1 VPNLKSENN
10 QYEGFQTMNTGVV
23 ETNFPDLKLF
33 KKGKVR
39 DVYDLG
45 ASLLMVATDRIS
57 AFDVVMPNPIP
68 DKGKILNQISLFWF
82 EKMKPLVEN
91 HVITSNV
98 DDYPD
103 VCRPYAD
110 VLQGRSMVVKKT
122 EPLTIECVVRG
133 YISGSGWKSYLES
146 GSVCGIKLPE
156 GLTESARLTEPIF
169 TPATKEELGDH
180 DINIDFEEA
189 AERIGKPLA
198 EKVRA
203 LSLAIY
209 DKGSTLADEKGII
222 IADTKFEFGLVE
234 DDIILIDEILTPD
247 SSRFWPKETYA
258 PGGPQKS
265 FDKQYLRDYL
275 LSLDWDKTPPAPHL
289 PEEII
294 NNTRQKYLDA
304 LDQLTGT
311 HHAI

>member
-1 VPNLKSENN
+1 
-10 QYEGFQTMNTGVV
+10 MNSGVV
-23 ETNFPDLKLF
+23 DTIFPDLKLF

-110 VLQGRSMVVKKT
+110 VLQGRSMLVKKT
-122 EPLTIECVVRG
+122 EPLPVECVVRG
-133 YISGSGWKSYLES
+133 YLSGSGWKSYLES
-146 GSVCGIKLPE
+146 GSVCGIKLSD
-156 GLTESARLTEPIF
+156 GLIESARLAEPIF
-169 TPATKEELGDH
+169 TPATKEELGIH
-180 DINIDFEEA
+180 DINIDFDEA
-189 AERIGKPLA
+189 VERIGKSHA
-198 EKVRA
+198 EKVRS
-203 LSLAIY
+203 LSLSIY
-209 DKGSTLADEKGII
+209 NKGNALAAEKGII
-222 IADTKFEFGLVE
+222 IADTKFEFGLVG

-265 FDKQYLRDYL
+265 FDKQYLGDYL
-275 LSLDWDKTPPAPHL
+275 LSLDWDRTPPGPDL
-289 PEEII
+289 PEEVIK
-294 NNTRQKYLDA
+294 NTRRKYLDA
-304 LDQLTGT
+304 LNQLTDT
-311 HHAI
+311 

>member
-1 VPNLKSENN
+1 
-10 QYEGFQTMNTGVV
+10 MNSGVV
-23 ETNFPDLKLF
+23 DTNFPDLKLF

-82 EKMKPLVEN
+82 EKMKSLVEN
-91 HVITSNV
+91 HIITSNV

-110 VLQGRSMVVKKT
+110 VLQGRSMLVKKT
-122 EPLTIECVVRG
+122 EPLPIECVVRG

-146 GSVCGIKLPE
+146 GSVCGIKLSD
-156 GLTESARLTEPIF
+156 GLIESARLAEPIF
-169 TPATKEELGDH
+169 TPATKEELGNH
-180 DINIDFEEA
+180 DINIDFDEA
-189 AERIGKPLA
+189 VERIGKSHA
-198 EKVRA
+198 EKVRS
-203 LSLAIY
+203 LSLSIY
-209 DKGSTLADEKGII
+209 NKGNALAAEKGII
-222 IADTKFEFGLVE
+222 IADTKFEFGLVG

-275 LSLDWDKTPPAPHL
+275 LSLDWDRTPPGPDL
-289 PEEII
+289 PEEVIK
-294 NNTRQKYLDA
+294 NTRRKYLDA
-304 LDQLTGT
+304 LKILGALPQLE
-311 HHAI
+311 

>member
-1 VPNLKSENN
+1 MNN
-10 QYEGFQTMNTGVV
+10 RVV
-23 ETNFPDLKLF
+23 DTNFPDLKLF

-45 ASLLMVATDRIS
+45 TSLLMIATDRIS

-103 VCRPYAD
+103 VCQPYTD
-110 VLQGRSMVVKKT
+110 VLQGRSMLVKKT
-122 EPLTIECVVRG
+122 EPLPIECVVRG

-146 GSVCGIKLPE
+146 GSVCGIKLSD
-156 GLTESARLTEPIF
+156 GLKESDRLVEPIF
-169 TPATKEELGDH
+169 TPSTKEELGNH
-180 DINIDFEEA
+180 DINIDFDETVK
-189 AERIGKPLA
+189 RIGKSHA
-198 EKVRA
+198 EKIRS
-203 LSLAIY
+203 LSLSIY
-209 DKGSTLADEKGII
+209 NKGSVLAAEKGII
-222 IADTKFEFGLVE
+222 IADTKFEFGLVGDE
-234 DDIILIDEILTPD
+234 IILIDEILTPD

-275 LSLDWDKTPPAPHL
+275 RSLDWDRTPPGPDL
-289 PEEII
+289 PEDVIKHRDPI
-294 NNTRQKYLDA
+294 CRKT
-304 LDQLTGT
+304 
-311 HHAI
+311 

>member
-1 VPNLKSENN
+1 
-10 QYEGFQTMNTGVV
+10 MNSGVV
-23 ETNFPDLKLF
+23 DTNFPDLKLF

-82 EKMKPLVEN
+82 EKMKSLVEN
-91 HVITSNV
+91 HIITSNV

-110 VLQGRSMVVKKT
+110 VLQGRSMLVKKT
-122 EPLTIECVVRG
+122 EPLPIECVVRG

-146 GSVCGIKLPE
+146 GSVCGIKLSD
-156 GLTESARLTEPIF
+156 GLIESARLAEPIF
-169 TPATKEELGDH
+169 TPATKEELGNH
-180 DINIDFEEA
+180 DINIDFDEA
-189 AERIGKPLA
+189 VERIGKSHA
-198 EKVRA
+198 EKVRS
-203 LSLAIY
+203 LSLSIY
-209 DKGSTLADEKGII
+209 NKGNALAAEKGII
-222 IADTKFEFGLVE
+222 IADTKFEFGLVG

-275 LSLDWDKTPPAPHL
+275 LSLDWDRTPPGPDL
-289 PEEII
+289 PEEVIK
-294 NNTRQKYLDA
+294 NTRQKYLDA
-304 LDQLTGT
+304 LKILGALPQLE
-311 HHAI
+311 

>member
-1 VPNLKSENN
+1 
-10 QYEGFQTMNTGVV
+10 MNSGVV
-23 ETNFPDLKLF
+23 DTNFPDLKLF

-82 EKMKPLVEN
+82 EKMKSLVEN
-91 HVITSNV
+91 HIITSNV

-110 VLQGRSMVVKKT
+110 VLQGRSMLVKKT
-122 EPLTIECVVRG
+122 EPLPIECVVRG

-146 GSVCGIKLPE
+146 GSVCGIKLSD
-156 GLTESARLTEPIF
+156 GLIESARLAEPIF
-169 TPATKEELGDH
+169 TPATKEELGNH
-180 DINIDFEEA
+180 DINIDFDEA
-189 AERIGKPLA
+189 VERIGKSHA
-198 EKVRA
+198 EKVRS
-203 LSLAIY
+203 LSLSIY
-209 DKGSTLADEKGII
+209 NKGSALAAEKGII
-222 IADTKFEFGLVE
+222 IADTKFEFGLVG

-275 LSLDWDKTPPAPHL
+275 LSLDWDRTPPGPDL
-289 PEEII
+289 PEEVIK
-294 NNTRQKYLDA
+294 NTRRKYLDA
-304 LDQLTGT
+304 LKILGALPQLE
-311 HHAI
+311 

>member
-1 VPNLKSENN
+1 
-10 QYEGFQTMNTGVV
+10 MNSGVV
-23 ETNFPDLKLF
+23 DTNFPDLKLF

-45 ASLLMVATDRIS
+45 ASLLMIATDRIS

-91 HVITSNV
+91 HLITSNV

-103 VCRPYAD
+103 ACRPYAD
-110 VLQGRSMVVKKT
+110 VLQGRSMLVKKT
-122 EPLTIECVVRG
+122 EPLSIECVVRG

-146 GSVCGIKLPE
+146 GDICGIKLPE
-156 GLTESARLTEPIF
+156 GLTESARLAEPIF

-203 LSLAIY
+203 LSLSIY
-209 DKGSTLADEKGII
+209 NKGSALAAEKDII
-222 IADTKFEFGLVE
+222 IADTKFEFGLVG

-275 LSLDWDKTPPAPHL
+275 LSLDWDKKPPAPSL
-289 PEEII
+289 PEEVIK
-294 NNTRQKYLDA
+294 NTRQKYLDA

>member
-1 VPNLKSENN
+1 
-10 QYEGFQTMNTGVV
+10 MNTRLVD
-23 ETNFPDLKLF
+23 TNFPDLKLF

-110 VLQGRSMVVKKT
+110 VLQARSMLVKKT
-122 EPLTIECVVRG
+122 EPLPIECVVRG

-146 GSVCGIKLPE
+146 GNVCGIKLSD
-156 GLTESARLTEPIF
+156 GLKESDRLAEPIF
-169 TPATKEELGDH
+169 TPSTKEELGSH
-180 DINIDFEEA
+180 DINIDFDETVK
-189 AERIGKPLA
+189 RIGKSHA
-198 EKVRA
+198 EKVRS
-203 LSLAIY
+203 LSLSIY
-209 DKGSTLADEKGII
+209 NKGSALAAEKDII
-222 IADTKFEFGLVE
+222 IADTKFEFGLVGDE
-234 DDIILIDEILTPD
+234 IILIDEILTPD

-275 LSLDWDKTPPAPHL
+275 LSLDWDRTPPGPDL
-289 PEEII
+289 PEDVIK
-294 NNTRQKYLDA
+294 NTRQKYLDA
-304 LDQLTGT
+304 LNQLTDT